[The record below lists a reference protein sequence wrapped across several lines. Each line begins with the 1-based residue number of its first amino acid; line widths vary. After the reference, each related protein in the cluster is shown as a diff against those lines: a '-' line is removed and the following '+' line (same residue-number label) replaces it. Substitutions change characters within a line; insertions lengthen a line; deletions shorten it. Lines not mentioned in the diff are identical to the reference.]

1 MVDKKHPSL
10 YSFLTELG
18 KEQAVTEVM
27 LRQVELGQKIKKR
40 QDTKKKQRKDQIYN
54 EVATYND
61 IEDIY
66 QYLKNIGY
74 NVNF

>member
-1 MVDKKHPSL
+1 M
-10 YSFLTELG
+10 G
-18 KEQAVTEVM
+18 KEQADTEVM